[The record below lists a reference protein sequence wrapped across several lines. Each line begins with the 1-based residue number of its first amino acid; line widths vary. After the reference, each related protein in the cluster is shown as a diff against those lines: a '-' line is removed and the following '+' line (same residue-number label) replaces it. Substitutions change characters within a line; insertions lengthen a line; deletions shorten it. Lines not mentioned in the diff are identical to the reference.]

1 MYTDDLIYLVLCWLF
16 YYLIVFVE
24 ITIGVLISLRIL
36 ERKSSINLD
45 KKKRLAVLGNM
56 FISFLVGYIVALIF
70 TTVKES
76 NFILIV
82 LFVFSLA
89 VVFPISYRDPFTIA
103 LIIAFILGMMIFS
116 IFLNYI
122 FFSKK
127 VCCSKKQSIISAL
140 LIAVM
145 SAPYFMFVSFQGL
158 I

>member
-1 MYTDDLIYLVLCWLF
+1 MYTDDIIYLVLCWVF

-24 ITIGVLISLRIL
+24 IAVGVLISLRIL
-36 ERKSSINLD
+36 EKSSINLD
-45 KKKRLAVLGNM
+45 KKKRLFVFGNM
-56 FISFLVGYIVALIF
+56 FISFIVGYIVAIIF
-70 TTVKES
+70 TAVKES

-89 VVFPISYRDPFTIA
+89 VGFPISYRDPFTIA

-122 FFSKK
+122 FFNKK
-127 VCCSKKQSIISAL
+127 VCCSKKQIIISAL
-140 LIAVM
+140 LVAVM